1 MAREHRRKLEG
12 RVMRTFKRMQEALG
26 LWHDFVVVTEWAMRA
41 SLEGLLAHHDTKLQ
55 ADVLS
60 LARLT
65 LSRSEQRLSKFAALW
80 KEEGPALTRTIR
92 ESFPITQPPPPAVT
106 ESQTDPDPSATA
118 EMSSREEP
126 PTSAAPAA

>member
-1 MAREHRRKLEG
+1 
-12 RVMRTFKRMQEALG
+12 MRTFKRMQEALG

-65 LSRSEQRLSKFAALW
+65 LSRSEQRLNKFAVLW
-80 KEEGPALTRTIR
+80 KEEGPALTKTIR
-92 ESFPITQPPPPAVT
+92 ASFPITQPPPPAVT
-106 ESQTDPDPSATA
+106 ESQTGPDPTATA
-118 EMSSREEP
+118 ETSSLEEP
-126 PTSAAPAA
+126 PTNAAPAA